1 MCRCH
6 KIIALLF
13 FTIFATSGLA
23 DESSPKL
30 KTFVSVDEFAKL
42 QSELAKKSVEV
53 QLVQQELAKKTAQSQ
68 IHEISGTRPLEDY
81 NSHPSGI
88 TLTSIVG
95 FKGQYQATLM
105 FHGQPFTVNTGDKV
119 NGWSVTA
126 MTATEVILTHGT
138 DNTQQILKV

>member
-1 MCRCH
+1 MCRYH

-13 FTIFATSGLA
+13 FAISATSGFA
-23 DESSPKL
+23 DESAPKL

-53 QLVQQELAKKTAQSQ
+53 QLIQQELAKKTAQSQ
-68 IHEISGTRPLEDY
+68 IHEISGTRPLEDHS
-81 NSHPSGI
+81 SHPSGI
-88 TLTSIVG
+88 TLTAIIG
-95 FKGQYQATLM
+95 FKGKYQATLM

-119 NGWSVTA
+119 NGWSVTKI
-126 MTATEVILTHGT
+126 TAAEVILTHVT